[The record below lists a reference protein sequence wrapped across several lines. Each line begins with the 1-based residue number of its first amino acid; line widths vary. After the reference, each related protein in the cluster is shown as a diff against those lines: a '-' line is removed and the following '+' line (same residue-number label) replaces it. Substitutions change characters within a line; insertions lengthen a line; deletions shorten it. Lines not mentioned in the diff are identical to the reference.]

1 MRKKAV
7 IIIII
12 LLKVTKLPEKRDY
25 YEVLGVDKTATDK
38 EIKKAYRKLARK
50 YHPDVVGEDEKEEA
64 TEKFKE
70 ISEAY
75 AVLSDEDKRQRY
87 DQFGHAGME
96 GFSQEDIFRN
106 VNFED
111 IFQGFGGGGLDDI
124 FDMFGFGTGSRSRR
138 QGPRR
143 GGDIYTDI
151 TITLEEA
158 ASGVEKDI
166 KVRHDV
172 FCPVCEGSRA
182 EPGSDVETCPAC
194 GGTGQRKQIRNSL
207 FGQVVNIVQC
217 GECGGT
223 GKIIKEP
230 CHNCH
235 GRGSVKEEKTI
246 SIKVPAGVETGNRLR
261 VSGEGHVGDVGGGKG
276 DLYVEINVQKHLD
289 FEREGANLYYEKQ
302 ISFPQAS
309 LGDTVEIP
317 TIDGKVDLKIPPG
330 TQSGTVFR
338 LKEKGM
344 PQMRRSNKGN
354 LYVTITVVV
363 PQKLNKEQ
371 TKLLRK
377 FAEISGEEISVYK
390 KGLFDKVRDGINN
403 LLLVK

>member
-1 MRKKAV
+1 MAA
-7 IIIII
+7 
-12 LLKVTKLPEKRDY
+12 EKRDY
-25 YEVLGVDKTATDK
+25 YEVLGLKKGATDD
-38 EIKKAYRKLARK
+38 EIKKAFRKMALK
-50 YHPDVVGEDEKEEA
+50 YHPDRNPGDKEAE
-64 TEKFKE
+64 EKFKE
-70 ISEAY
+70 VNEAY
-75 AVLSDEDKRQRY
+75 GILSDPDKKSKY
-87 DQFGHAGME
+87 DRFGHAGV
-96 GFSQEDIFRN
+96 DPN
-106 VNFED
+106 A
-111 IFQGFGGGGLDDI
+111 GFGGGGFGGAGGFGGFDDI
-124 FDMFGFGTGSRSRR
+124 FDMFGFGSGSRSRR

-182 EPGSDVETCPAC
+182 EPGSDVETCPTC

-276 DLYVEINVQKHLD
+276 DLYVEINIQKHLD

>member
-1 MRKKAV
+1 
-7 IIIII
+7 
-12 LLKVTKLPEKRDY
+12 
-25 YEVLGVDKTATDK
+25 
-38 EIKKAYRKLARK
+38 
-50 YHPDVVGEDEKEEA
+50 
-64 TEKFKE
+64 
-70 ISEAY
+70 
-75 AVLSDEDKRQRY
+75 
-87 DQFGHAGME
+87 ME

-182 EPGSDVETCPAC
+182 EPGSDVETCPTC

-223 GKIIKEP
+223 ESQEKAMLEMLAVEKEI
-230 CHNCH
+230 CM
-235 GRGSVKEEKTI
+235 
-246 SIKVPAGVETGNRLR
+246 LR
-261 VSGEGHVGDVGGGKG
+261 
-276 DLYVEINVQKHLD
+276 
-289 FEREGANLYYEKQ
+289 
-302 ISFPQAS
+302 
-309 LGDTVEIP
+309 
-317 TIDGKVDLKIPPG
+317 
-330 TQSGTVFR
+330 
-338 LKEKGM
+338 
-344 PQMRRSNKGN
+344 
-354 LYVTITVVV
+354 
-363 PQKLNKEQ
+363 
-371 TKLLRK
+371 
-377 FAEISGEEISVYK
+377 
-390 KGLFDKVRDGINN
+390 
-403 LLLVK
+403 

>member
-1 MRKKAV
+1 M
-7 IIIII
+7 
-12 LLKVTKLPEKRDY
+12 TKLAEKRDY
-25 YEVLGVDKTATDK
+25 YEVLGVDRTADEK

-50 YHPDVVGEDEKEEA
+50 YHPDVAEEGKKEEA

-75 AVLSDEDKRQRY
+75 AVLSDEEKRQRY
-87 DQFGHAGME
+87 DQFGHAGMD
-96 GFSQEDIFRN
+96 GFSNEDIFRN

-124 FDMFGFGTGSRSRR
+124 FETLFGGGRSRSYNA
-138 QGPRR
+138 GPRR
-143 GGDIYTDI
+143 GGDIYTET

-166 KVRHDV
+166 KIRHDV
-172 FCPVCEGSRA
+172 FCPECNGSKA
-182 EPGSDVETCPAC
+182 EPGSEVETCPIC
-194 GGTGQRKQIRNSL
+194 GGTGQRKQIRQSL
-207 FGQVVNIVQC
+207 FGQVMNIVQC

-230 CHNCH
+230 CHHCK
-235 GRGSVKEEKTI
+235 GKGTVKESKTI
-246 SIKVPAGVETGNRLR
+246 GIKIPAGVESGNRLR
-261 VSGEGHVGDVGGGKG
+261 VSGEGHVGDVGGGNG
-276 DLYVEINVQKHLD
+276 DLYVEINIKKHD
-289 FEREGANLYYEKQ
+289 YFERDGANLYFEKQ
-302 ISFPQAS
+302 ISFVQAS
-309 LGDTVEIP
+309 LGDTVDIP
-317 TIDGKVDLKIPPG
+317 TIDGEVELKIPPG

-344 PQMRRSNKGN
+344 PQMRRATKGN

-371 TKLLRK
+371 QKLLRK
-377 FAEISGEEISVYK
+377 FAQISGDEISVYK
-390 KGLFDKVRDGINN
+390 KGLFDKVRDAINN
-403 LLLVK
+403 P

>member
-1 MRKKAV
+1 M
-7 IIIII
+7 
-12 LLKVTKLPEKRDY
+12 
-25 YEVLGVDKTATDK
+25 
-38 EIKKAYRKLARK
+38 
-50 YHPDVVGEDEKEEA
+50 
-64 TEKFKE
+64 
-70 ISEAY
+70 
-75 AVLSDEDKRQRY
+75 
-87 DQFGHAGME
+87 
-96 GFSQEDIFRN
+96 
-106 VNFED
+106 
-111 IFQGFGGGGLDDI
+111 
-124 FDMFGFGTGSRSRR
+124 
-138 QGPRR
+138 
-143 GGDIYTDI
+143 
-151 TITLEEA
+151 
-158 ASGVEKDI
+158 
-166 KVRHDV
+166 
-172 FCPVCEGSRA
+172 
-182 EPGSDVETCPAC
+182 
-194 GGTGQRKQIRNSL
+194 
-207 FGQVVNIVQC
+207 
-217 GECGGT
+217 
-223 GKIIKEP
+223 
-230 CHNCH
+230 
-235 GRGSVKEEKTI
+235 
-246 SIKVPAGVETGNRLR
+246 
-261 VSGEGHVGDVGGGKG
+261 
-276 DLYVEINVQKHLD
+276 YVEINVQKHLD

>member
-1 MRKKAV
+1 MA
-7 IIIII
+7 
-12 LLKVTKLPEKRDY
+12 EKRDY
-25 YEVLGVDKTATDK
+25 YEVLGVDRTADEK

-50 YHPDVVGEDEKEEA
+50 YHPDVAEEGKKEEA

-75 AVLSDEDKRQRY
+75 AVLSDEEKRQRY
-87 DQFGHAGME
+87 DQFGHAGMD
-96 GFSQEDIFRN
+96 GFSNEDIFRN

-124 FDMFGFGTGSRSRR
+124 FETLFGGGRSRSYNA
-138 QGPRR
+138 GPRR
-143 GGDIYTDI
+143 GGDIYTET

-166 KVRHDV
+166 KIRHDV
-172 FCPVCEGSRA
+172 FCPECNGSKA
-182 EPGSDVETCPAC
+182 EPGSEVETCPIC
-194 GGTGQRKQIRNSL
+194 GGTGQRKQIRQSL
-207 FGQVVNIVQC
+207 FGQVMNIVQC

-230 CHNCH
+230 CHHCK
-235 GRGSVKEEKTI
+235 GKGTVKESKTI
-246 SIKVPAGVETGNRLR
+246 GIKIPAGVESGNRLR
-261 VSGEGHVGDVGGGKG
+261 VSGEGHVGDVGGGNG
-276 DLYVEINVQKHLD
+276 DLYVEINIKKHD
-289 FEREGANLYYEKQ
+289 YFERDGANLYFEKQ
-302 ISFPQAS
+302 ISFVQAS
-309 LGDTVEIP
+309 LGDTVDIP
-317 TIDGKVDLKIPPG
+317 TIDGEVELKIPPG

-344 PQMRRSNKGN
+344 PQMRRATKGN

-371 TKLLRK
+371 QKLLRK
-377 FAEISGEEISVYK
+377 FAQISGDEISVYK
-390 KGLFDKVRDGINN
+390 KGLFDKVRDAINN
-403 LLLVK
+403 P

>member
-1 MRKKAV
+1 M
-7 IIIII
+7 
-12 LLKVTKLPEKRDY
+12 
-25 YEVLGVDKTATDK
+25 
-38 EIKKAYRKLARK
+38 
-50 YHPDVVGEDEKEEA
+50 
-64 TEKFKE
+64 
-70 ISEAY
+70 
-75 AVLSDEDKRQRY
+75 
-87 DQFGHAGME
+87 
-96 GFSQEDIFRN
+96 
-106 VNFED
+106 
-111 IFQGFGGGGLDDI
+111 
-124 FDMFGFGTGSRSRR
+124 
-138 QGPRR
+138 
-143 GGDIYTDI
+143 
-151 TITLEEA
+151 
-158 ASGVEKDI
+158 
-166 KVRHDV
+166 
-172 FCPVCEGSRA
+172 
-182 EPGSDVETCPAC
+182 
-194 GGTGQRKQIRNSL
+194 
-207 FGQVVNIVQC
+207 
-217 GECGGT
+217 
-223 GKIIKEP
+223 
-230 CHNCH
+230 
-235 GRGSVKEEKTI
+235 
-246 SIKVPAGVETGNRLR
+246 
-261 VSGEGHVGDVGGGKG
+261 
-276 DLYVEINVQKHLD
+276 YVEINIQKHLD

>member
-1 MRKKAV
+1 MRIGLRKKAV

-75 AVLSDEDKRQRY
+75 AVLSDEDKRHRY

-124 FDMFGFGTGSRSRR
+124 FDMFGFGSGSRSRR

-151 TITLEEA
+151 TITLEEDPQQPFR
-158 ASGVEKDI
+158 SGSKHSSMW
-166 KVRHDV
+166 RMW
-172 FCPVCEGSRA
+172 
-182 EPGSDVETCPAC
+182 
-194 GGTGQRKQIRNSL
+194 RNW
-207 FGQVVNIVQC
+207 
-217 GECGGT
+217 
-223 GKIIKEP
+223 
-230 CHNCH
+230 
-235 GRGSVKEEKTI
+235 
-246 SIKVPAGVETGNRLR
+246 
-261 VSGEGHVGDVGGGKG
+261 
-276 DLYVEINVQKHLD
+276 
-289 FEREGANLYYEKQ
+289 
-302 ISFPQAS
+302 
-309 LGDTVEIP
+309 
-317 TIDGKVDLKIPPG
+317 
-330 TQSGTVFR
+330 
-338 LKEKGM
+338 
-344 PQMRRSNKGN
+344 
-354 LYVTITVVV
+354 
-363 PQKLNKEQ
+363 
-371 TKLLRK
+371 
-377 FAEISGEEISVYK
+377 
-390 KGLFDKVRDGINN
+390 
-403 LLLVK
+403 